1 MFVLDKALN
10 LISLAQKAGKI
21 KTGEYLTTKA
31 VKEGFACLVIIAE
44 DTSEKS
50 TARIKNLCEMFD
62 TKHCVYGNKE
72 SLGHFTGNRDKSVIC
87 ITDDGFSKAFLK
99 LLETK

>member
-1 MFVLDKALN
+1 MDKALN
-10 LISLAQKAGKI
+10 LISLAQKAGKV

-31 VKEGFACLVIIAE
+31 VKEGAAFLVIIAE

-50 TARIKNLCEMFD
+50 TLRIKSLCDLFE

-87 ITDDGFSKAFLK
+87 ITDEGFATALLK